1 MTLKVLNMFT
11 MLKGIK
17 MFPTEYHGVFMI
29 FREEYRGDILQPA
42 LGISGVENRAFS
54 IGKKWLKI
62 EDMPGTG

>member
-1 MTLKVLNMFT
+1 MFP

-42 LGISGVENRAFS
+42 LGISGVENRAFRKNLAENR
-54 IGKKWLKI
+54 GHAR
-62 EDMPGTG
+62 